1 MRPKLIIIT
10 IFFTSLLSGYCIAQ
24 NDSTLT
30 IEQIE
35 VFSEQSKQLISYLEG
50 TLNFLG
56 DTKELPSDK
65 EVIINSSFLK
75 IFADQKV
82 QVEDDLDENRDQPL
96 NKDVQAYLKDIG
108 FFYKNVKFHFEIEK
122 TEQLVTDNGV
132 IVFKLT
138 LNRHLEGININNDT
152 INNNQLRFV
161 EINLDPFQRDLK
173 IVSIYTTK
181 IREKEEL
188 KYWWNDMTPEWKN
201 FFGKSIIVYDTL
213 PFKNIIEFSDS
224 SIVTMKWREV
234 VSDDT
239 VAFIDDVNTDPILL
253 SSDTI
258 MVVYDTTTVISRDT
272 IKVNT
277 STIYR
282 ILKTFRGIRKIDVS
296 NNLIIRDLVPISELT
311 ELVEL
316 NISNTLIE
324 DLIPIRNLNKLEV
337 FDCSGTPV
345 ISLEAMRYV
354 TAMKELTCSHTS
366 IESIKVVSNMRELRD
381 LNLSN
386 SNINNLDDLAALN
399 KLAHLNISGTLVTD
413 LRPLNLLKSLTDLN
427 ISNTKVT
434 SLNPADSLIG
444 IQNLNIDSTKIAN
457 LAPLSNYTNLSIL
470 QANSTPVAD
479 LKPLDKLSTLKV
491 IYCDNSK
498 VTMATANSFMDKN
511 PQCLVIYNSKEL
523 INWWNGLPS
532 YWKDIFRSK
541 FYISEPVTKEK
552 LHQLI
557 NQTSI
562 SVGYNKNIVSLE
574 PLSMLHRLEDVDI
587 QNTLISD
594 LTPLSGLNNLE
605 TINLNQTKISTLE
618 PLSSL
623 HNLKQISFE
632 KTEISELVPLGGSNF
647 LEIIYCDNSKV
658 TAEEALS
665 FLANHSSCLIVYQSQ
680 KLRLWWDNLD
690 VEWAQMLSNQ
700 FGLPASPSN
709 VELQKLVDITELKI
723 TNNMSLSNL
732 SPLHI
737 FVRLQQLILSN
748 TSITDISPI
757 ATLSGLKKLN
767 ISSNPVFD
775 LGQISKL
782 TELEELSLENTSVE
796 DLEPVSKLQ
805 KLTSLNIAGTRVKTL
820 KYIQRLDNLEKLY
833 INNTR
838 IRNLKPVAGL
848 SKLLLL
854 QCYNTSLRSSKIDEF
869 KILHPKTEVVY
880 Y

>member
-1 MRPKLIIIT
+1 MRPKLIIII
-10 IFFTSLLSGYCIAQ
+10 IFITSILSGYCIAQ
-24 NDSTLT
+24 KDSTLT

-35 VFSEQSKQLISYLEG
+35 IYSAQSKQLISYLEG

-56 DTKELPSDK
+56 DASELPSDK
-65 EVIINSSFLK
+65 EVIIKSSFLK

-82 QVEDDLDENRDQPL
+82 QIEDDLDENRDQPL

-108 FFYKNVKFHFEIEK
+108 FFYKNVKFHFDIEK
-122 TEQLVTDNGV
+122 TEQLVTDNGI

-138 LNRHLEGININNDT
+138 LNRHLEGINISNDT
-152 INNNQLRFV
+152 INYNQLRFV

-188 KYWWNDMTPEWKN
+188 KYWWNDMAPGWKN

-213 PFKNIIEFSDS
+213 PFKNIIAFSDS
-224 SIVTMKWREV
+224 SLVTMKWTEV
-234 VSDDT
+234 VSADT
-239 VAFIDDVNTDPILL
+239 VPFVDDVTRDPILL

-258 MVVYDTTTVISRDT
+258 MIVYDTITIITRDT

-277 STIYR
+277 STIYS
-282 ILKTFRGIRKIDVS
+282 ILKTFRGIRNIDLS
-296 NNLIIRDLVPISELT
+296 NNYIIRDLVPVSELT
-311 ELVEL
+311 ELAEL

-324 DLIPIRNLNKLEV
+324 DLVPIRNLNKLEV

-345 ISLEAMRYV
+345 SSLEALRYV
-354 TAMKELTCSHTS
+354 SVMKELSCSYTS
-366 IESIKVVSNMRELRD
+366 IANIEVLSNMRELRN

-386 SNINNLDDLAALN
+386 SNINSLDDLAGLN
-399 KLAHLNISGTLVTD
+399 KLAHLNISGTMVTD
-413 LRPLNLLKSLTDLN
+413 LRSLNLLTSLTDLN

-434 SLNPADSLIG
+434 NLNPADSLIG
-444 IQNLNIDSTKIAN
+444 IQNLNIDSTNIAN

-470 QANSTPVAD
+470 QANNTPVAD

-532 YWKDIFRSK
+532 YWKEIFRSK

-574 PLSMLHRLEDVDI
+574 PLSMLHRLENVDI

-594 LTPLSGLNNLE
+594 LAPLSGLNNLE
-605 TINLNQTKISTLE
+605 TINLNQTKISTLD

-632 KTEISELVPLGGSNF
+632 KTEISKLAPLGSSDF

-658 TAEEALS
+658 TEDEALS
-665 FLANHSSCLIVYQSQ
+665 FLIDHSSCLIVYQSQ

-690 VEWAQMLSNQ
+690 VEWAQMLRNQ
-700 FGLPASPSN
+700 FGLPTSPSN
-709 VELQKLVDITELKI
+709 IELQKLVDITELKI

-737 FVRLQQLILSN
+737 FVRLQQLTLSN

-757 ATLSGLKKLN
+757 STLSGLKKLN

-775 LGQISKL
+775 LGQIYKL

-796 DLEPVSKLQ
+796 DLEPIAKLK
-805 KLTSLNIAGTRVKTL
+805 KLESLNIAGTRVKTL
-820 KYIQRLDNLEKLY
+820 KYIESLVNLEKLY

-838 IRNLKPVAGL
+838 IKNLKPLSDL
-848 SKLLLL
+848 SKLTLL
-854 QCYNTSLRSSKIDEF
+854 QCYNTSLRSSKVDEF
-869 KILHPKTEVVY
+869 KMLHPKTEVVY